1 VSEVHEVSILQDK
14 APALVESLLEARL
27 SNHGLALTDVVA
39 MIGALE
45 RLIFDE
51 SLALL
56 QASYTFN
63 GFSTSDAIAQRSAH
77 DVLTSY
83 LLLFQL
89 GSKAN
94 LTDSR
99 LHHALKANRDRMNPF
114 VPVEY
119 TFEDMFEIVEE
130 LTHGYGKWQNTECMQ
145 MKGDL
150 IELDTNGDGRIPL
163 NYFYGQQDNTKYQ
176 FSDESVHYL
185 QQIGA
190 LDESGWEKQVRI
202 ANYLQGPSNCIA
214 SSSYYSICCLS
225 ECEVL
230 LNELEAKVQAPAADP
245 THLLD
250 LVGHLSSATV
260 DAPRVFP
267 ESLAP
272 RLQDIADHNEGQV
285 PLHGRLFAEWMHYA
299 FPHECPYPKVV
310 QEAKTLTPEHWA
322 QKKMS

>member
-1 VSEVHEVSILQDK
+1 
-14 APALVESLLEARL
+14 
-27 SNHGLALTDVVA
+27 
-39 MIGALE
+39 M
-45 RLIFDE
+45 
-51 SLALL
+51 
-56 QASYTFN
+56 
-63 GFSTSDAIAQRSAH
+63 ST
-77 DVLTSY
+77 
-83 LLLFQL
+83 LFYVFC
-89 GSKAN
+89 K
-94 LTDSR
+94 
-99 LHHALKANRDRMNPF
+99 
-114 VPVEY
+114 V
-119 TFEDMFEIVEE
+119 
-130 LTHGYGKWQNTECMQ
+130 
-145 MKGDL
+145 
-150 IELDTNGDGRIPL
+150 
-163 NYFYGQQDNTKYQ
+163 DNAKYQ
-176 FSDESVHYL
+176 FSESVHYL

-260 DAPRVFP
+260 DAPRVLP

-272 RLQDIADHNEGQV
+272 RLQDIADHNQGQV

-322 QKKMS
+322 QKKMSVDATERLEIASTVDLDSENATEPEPVTISWSNQELLHAEEVPHRQRGSARFALRFVMQLALLLGVLRMVAGGWKTLCNLAGAGDKTALPF

>member
-1 VSEVHEVSILQDK
+1 
-14 APALVESLLEARL
+14 
-27 SNHGLALTDVVA
+27 
-39 MIGALE
+39 M
-45 RLIFDE
+45 
-51 SLALL
+51 
-56 QASYTFN
+56 
-63 GFSTSDAIAQRSAH
+63 ST
-77 DVLTSY
+77 
-83 LLLFQL
+83 LFYVFC
-89 GSKAN
+89 K
-94 LTDSR
+94 
-99 LHHALKANRDRMNPF
+99 
-114 VPVEY
+114 V
-119 TFEDMFEIVEE
+119 
-130 LTHGYGKWQNTECMQ
+130 
-145 MKGDL
+145 
-150 IELDTNGDGRIPL
+150 
-163 NYFYGQQDNTKYQ
+163 DNAKYQ
-176 FSDESVHYL
+176 FSESVHYL

-260 DAPRVFP
+260 DAPRVLP

-322 QKKMS
+322 QKKMSVDATERLEIASTVDLDSENATEPEPVTISWSNQELLHAEEVPHRQRGSARFALRFVMQLALLLGVVRVVAGGWKTLRNLAGAGDKTALPF